1 MDDLKSDRRTS
12 CDRYHS
18 GSDCDWSITGCHVIE
33 HTVALNVIGR
43 PRRCARGFRRTD
55 LPLSEARIR
64 TLRTIHQQS
73 TGRGCVFPLCVCV
86 CVCSVCNTCTH
97 THIMC
102 TCVGSAQRPRFI
114 CIKWVCRSRDKLR
127 EGTELDLLYGRRD
140 TNLILDLL
148 CSPIRGGQSGA
159 GCLQLNPGAV
169 TALSPLARVLT
180 SARAGDGGTSH

>member
-1 MDDLKSDRRTS
+1 MS
-12 CDRYHS
+12 CDRTHS
-18 GSDCDWSITGCHVIE
+18 GSECNWSTAPMRPWFQEDGSSSERGPYPHTAHHSSAE
-33 HTVALNVIGR
+33 HRAGV
-43 PRRCARGFRRTD
+43 
-55 LPLSEARIR
+55 
-64 TLRTIHQQS
+64 
-73 TGRGCVFPLCVCV
+73 CVPTVCV